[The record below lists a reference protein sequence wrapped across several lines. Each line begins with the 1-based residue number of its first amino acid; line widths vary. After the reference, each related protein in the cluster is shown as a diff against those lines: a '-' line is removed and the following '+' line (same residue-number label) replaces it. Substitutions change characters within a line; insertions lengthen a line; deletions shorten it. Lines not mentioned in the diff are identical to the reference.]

1 MQPTSITKNIY
12 FYSPRSTAFKVL
24 ENHLYLNTTP
34 LYLNSYLRRNYPS
47 IASSIAWSK
56 IDFFKKTQQE
66 LINQLNELKI
76 DILCI
81 SLYIWNVDALETI
94 QGIKDKLSRPIKIV
108 VGGPSCDVY
117 RDSDYFLKNPDI
129 DYAIFSQGEHAFA
142 NVLEH
147 EVLKKP
153 LSTLTTKNL
162 FWKSADKVLKSQFE
176 FVKPGRSSPFLENR
190 DLLEQIVNDPTHK
203 DYVFIVPYETSK
215 GCPHACSF
223 CDWTAGLTHQA
234 GHRTFDI
241 NSELNLLGS
250 LGLVNFHPSDANFGQ
265 HKQDIEIAQT
275 MADLKKTK
283 GYDFYIRDT
292 NLSKTKKNQAFEA
305 LNILLEA
312 KIVKR
317 AKFAIQDIH
326 PYILKNVNRPDMPW
340 DKHSAMIADIK
351 KRYPESQ
358 CELELVIGLPGQTRQ
373 SWQETLIAMEGFQIT
388 AYPWMLLPNSPAG
401 YDQEYQSRMNL
412 KIMEVRLTNNQTCD
426 DSVVVGSYS
435 YDIKDFCYF
444 MLLTRLLSWRFLRDM
459 RPRKL
464 LFEQVDKNIHLDSI
478 LDQMSVELTNKR
490 PEMFNRLMRKFLD
503 LLFVDNNNWPND
515 VLTEFHRIGSS
526 GFSTEKPWSNIS
538 LPSK

>member
-1 MQPTSITKNIY
+1 MQPTPITKNIY

-34 LYLNSYLRRNYPS
+34 LYLNSYLRRNHPS
-47 IASSIAWSK
+47 IALSINWSK

-66 LINQLNELKI
+66 LIDQLNELKI

-94 QGIKDKLSRPIKIV
+94 QGIKDKISRPIKIV

-142 NVLEH
+142 NVLER

-234 GHRTFDI
+234 GHRKFDI
-241 NSELNLLGS
+241 DAELDLLGS
-250 LGLVNFHPSDANFGQ
+250 LGLVTFHPSDANFGQ
-265 HKQDIEIAQT
+265 HQQDIEVAKT
-275 MADLKKTK
+275 MARLKQEK
-283 GYDFYIRDT
+283 GYNFFIRDT
-292 NLSKTKKNQAFEA
+292 NLSKTKKHQAFAA
-305 LNILLEA
+305 LDILLA
-312 KIVKR
+312 ADIIKR
-317 AKFAIQDIH
+317 AKFAVQDIH
-326 PYILKNVNRPDMPW
+326 PYILNNVNRPDMSW
-340 DKHSAMIADIK
+340 DQHKELIQQTKIKYPHSI
-351 KRYPESQ
+351 
-358 CELELVIGLPGQTRQ
+358 CEIELIVGLPGQTRQ
-373 SWQETLIAMEGFQIT
+373 SWKETLLAVQGFDVT
-388 AYPWMLLPNSPAG
+388 AYPWMVLPNSPAG
-401 YDQEYQSRMNL
+401 YDKDYQTRMKL
-412 KIMEVRLTNNQTCD
+412 DIREIKLSNNQEHKD
-426 DSVVVGSYS
+426 IVVIGSYS
-435 YDIKDFCYF
+435 YNVRDHCYF
-444 MLLTRLLSWRFLRDM
+444 TLLSRLLRWKFISDIT
-459 RPRKL
+459 PRNL
-464 LFEQVDKNIHLDSI
+464 LFERIDSSQYLEQTLTMLEQNLLDNNSAEYNNLFGQFI
-478 LDQMSVELTNKR
+478 Y
-490 PEMFNRLMRKFLD
+490 
-503 LLFVDNNNWPND
+503 LLFEEYKDWD
-515 VLTEFHRIGSS
+515 
-526 GFSTEKPWSNIS
+526 STTIAEYKKYQ
-538 LPSK
+538 SKILNHPTLWANTKMPV